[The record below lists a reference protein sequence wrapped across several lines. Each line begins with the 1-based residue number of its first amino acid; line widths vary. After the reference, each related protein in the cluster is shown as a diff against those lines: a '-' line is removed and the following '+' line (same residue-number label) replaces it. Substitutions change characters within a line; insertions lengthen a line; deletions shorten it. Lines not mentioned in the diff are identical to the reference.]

1 MYCLED
7 ANILRLQYL
16 AQSEKLV
23 YSSGNELRV
32 LSPTVNGS
40 YLMDGKFMQYSLWRF
55 INTTQRHWTITFPRM
70 QMNLSLS
77 NCRCKTRNK
86 LSKSSRPN
94 STKTRPRLTNSA
106 LVCLNWRLLWRRLR
120 TELRVFSKLPPTNN
134 SKYVSDRYCQC

>member
-55 INTTQRHWTITFPRM
+55 INTTQRH
-70 QMNLSLS
+70 
-77 NCRCKTRNK
+77 
-86 LSKSSRPN
+86 
-94 STKTRPRLTNSA
+94 
-106 LVCLNWRLLWRRLR
+106 
-120 TELRVFSKLPPTNN
+120 
-134 SKYVSDRYCQC
+134 